1 MSDPKPSNSSG
12 CKDSLDQVVREAR
25 TDAPDVNWSRVE
37 EALFARVAKERA
49 QQASL
54 VRFRGSRTWGALAG
68 LAAAAAAVV
77 LLGHGQDRPPTRG
90 FGSEAMTDSVQTAAR
105 DEGGSTFTAKQG
117 AGEVLVGVGGAIA
130 PIAGH
135 PQLGVGTVV
144 ETQDARALWDA
155 RSPTGEARATWL
167 LEEDSRVAVK
177 GIAPLVLGLE
187 RGAVEAQVVPV
198 ANGEAFAVDVGDERI
213 AVHGTH
219 LRISREGDR
228 VTVDLSEGVVS
239 IGRPPRTGS
248 TYGTLVVAPAH
259 VRFDLVDVLGSIQVT
274 HDADAVRPVTS
285 FTAVAESAAAARAV
299 RAAPQGGAVP
309 SAPARGFGASS
320 GGASQGGASQ
330 GGASQGGGIRS
341 GGASRGSAAGTAG
354 VVAVDPQAEQTI
366 AAAVRTCAADAPHS
380 TEVTVTVSSSLEL
393 TVGEDGFVRAARF
406 NPPLAP
412 EIQKCA
418 STSIYKTRFADPG
431 VRSVDIVLMR

>member
-1 MSDPKPSNSSG
+1 MSDPKQSNSSG
-12 CKDSLDQVVREAR
+12 SKDSLDQVVREAR
-25 TDAPDVNWSRVE
+25 TDAPDVNWSRVD
-37 EALFARVAKERA
+37 EALFARVAKERT

-77 LLGHGQDRPPTRG
+77 LLGHGQDRPAARG
-90 FGSEAMTDSVQTAAR
+90 FGSGAMTDSVQTAAK

-309 SAPARGFGASS
+309 SAPARGLGGSP
-320 GGASQGGASQ
+320 GGASP
-330 GGASQGGGIRS
+330 GGGIRS
-341 GGASRGSAAGTAG
+341 GGASRGSPAGTAG

-431 VRSVDIVLMR
+431 VRSVDIVLLR